1 VSKVFLSAVGCEL
14 AMMLFSAAVA
24 SNTGRRQQIFFEIGS
39 VGTAVGLGRR
49 TRLATLCVLPCG
61 NTRRVLASVR
71 RPFYQGQ
78 EDELSERPEP
88 STRDAAT
95 SANDATRPREVRSR
109 HAVGS
114 GGQHHRRC
122 HRAVRLLHTRGQR
135 RLARI

>member
-1 VSKVFLSAVGCEL
+1 MCRRLRTCDDVVFGCRR
-14 AMMLFSAAVA
+14 VA
-24 SNTGRRQQIFFEIGS
+24 HPAGRQQIFFEIGS